1 MNVNPTKKLL
11 ATSIATIL
19 LVSACTQAAD
29 GTSGDDSA
37 GGDKTVLKILP
48 EYNEA
53 GELIRPKNFRESWVY
68 LGAPFTPNSLNNG
81 EAGFPEFHNVYTQPG
96 AFHAYR
102 KTGEWPEGTMMLKEL
117 QLVDD
122 PEGDHPD
129 GSRNEAS
136 GRGFFPGAVN
146 GMDIAVKDST
156 KFADSRNW
164 GYFNFGHRAPPYEAT
179 AAAAPIGE
187 CAGCHIANDGVPGG
201 TVDMVYVDFYKP
213 ILTPLPDEA
222 QD

>member
-1 MNVNPTKKLL
+1 MNMKSTKKLL
-11 ATSIATIL
+11 VAGAAATL
-19 LVSACTQAAD
+19 LVSACSQ
-29 GTSGDDSA
+29 GTGGAA
-37 GGDKTVLKILP
+37 GGENASDDKTTLKILP

-53 GELIRPKNFRESWVY
+53 GELVRPKNFRESWVY
-68 LGAPFTPNSLNNG
+68 LGAPFTPHSLNGGQAN
-81 EAGFPEFHNVYTQPG
+81 FPEFHNVYTQPG

-117 QLVDD
+117 QLVDNA
-122 PEGDHPD
+122 EGDYPD

-146 GMDIAVKDST
+146 GMDVAVKDSS
-156 KFADSRNW
+156 KYGESRNW
-164 GYFNFGHRAPPYEAT
+164 GYFNFGHKPPPYEPT
-179 AAAAPIGE
+179 AAAAPVNE

-201 TVDMVYVDFYKP
+201 TVDMVYVEMYKP